1 MTYTPEQAT
10 GISGIRKVTLPAYC
24 MLVLALIGLGAAVY
38 VAQGNYR
45 GEPLWCPVIDGC
57 NAVVNSPYSRVFGV
71 PMSYFGFI
79 YYLYMFAL
87 AARLPF
93 EPFSNSL
100 RFRAVLYAA
109 MGAVSSMYFMY
120 LQVAF
125 IREVCSYCLI
135 AAVTSLLLLFAAL
148 WHFQAARNPA
158 IKSQPIAGSSPAAER

>member
-1 MTYTPEQAT
+1 MQRRRQQPIFACLRRADVVFRLY
-10 GISGIRKVTLPAYC
+10 LL
-24 MLVLALIGLGAAVY
+24 LVHVRIGSAP
-38 VAQGNYR
+38 R
-45 GEPLWCPVIDGC
+45 FEPL
-57 NAVVNSPYSRVFGV
+57 
-71 PMSYFGFI
+71 
-79 YYLYMFAL
+79 
-87 AARLPF
+87 
-93 EPFSNSL
+93 SNSL

-148 WHFQAARNPA
+148 WHFQATRNPA